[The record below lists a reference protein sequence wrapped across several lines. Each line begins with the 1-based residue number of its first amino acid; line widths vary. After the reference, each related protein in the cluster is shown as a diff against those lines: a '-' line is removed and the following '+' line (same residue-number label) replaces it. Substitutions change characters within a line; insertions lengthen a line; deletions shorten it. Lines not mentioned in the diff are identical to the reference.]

1 MSKKPIVSAVNIGKS
16 YWLYPTNTRRVLG
29 CFLGPERVG
38 AKPIK
43 ALSGLTF
50 DLYHGEALA
59 LIGNNGAG
67 KSTALQIL
75 AGIIKPTEGQ
85 YINRGRICALLEL
98 GSGFNPEFTGRQN
111 IYIAGLLAGLT
122 HEEIVSSEQSII
134 DFAEIGQYIEQPVK
148 FYSSGMFLR
157 LAFSVAI
164 AGKPDILIVDEAL
177 AVGDIFFRQKCYA
190 RLRELREQG
199 MAVLLVTH
207 NMSDVLEFCDR
218 VVLLEEGRVTFLGDC
233 KEAINRYYHR
243 TQGYI
248 TSAKKYG
255 SRLTNGDAD
264 TAKFHQYM
272 DAREFDCHWVGR
284 SHVLKIAQEEQISS
298 GDGYIN
304 CILITNINNTPSL
317 TFQQGE
323 TMRIYMEC
331 FASNTIDIPLGSY
344 CIINAR
350 GIIVN
355 NKSSL
360 HFDCEKV
367 EQIKKASLIWFVTD
381 VDLAVE
387 TGEYTI
393 GGSFGSLDRS
403 LYAHL
408 GDLSS
413 DKLDMVKRVASIY
426 RYATISV
433 IEKMN
438 GNPARRTHNGV
449 ADLPGRHKMF
459 VVEQ

>member
-1 MSKKPIVSAVNIGKS
+1 MSKEPIVSAVNIGKS
-16 YWLYPTNTRRVLG
+16 YWLYPTNFRRVLG

-38 AKPIK
+38 ATPIT

-67 KSTALQIL
+67 KSTALQVL
-75 AGIIKPTEGQ
+75 AGIIKPSEGQ
-85 YINRGRICALLEL
+85 YIARGRLCALLEL

-122 HEEIVSSEQSII
+122 HDEIVSSEQAII
-134 DFAEIGQYIEQPVK
+134 NFAEIGQYIEQPVK

-157 LAFSVAI
+157 LAFAVAI

-190 RLRELREQG
+190 RLRELRERG

-207 NMSDVLEFCDR
+207 NMSDVLEFCNR
-218 VVLLEEGRVTFLGDC
+218 AVLLEGGNVTFLGDC

-248 TSAKKYG
+248 ASTKRTD
-255 SRLTNGDAD
+255 SRLTVDDAS
-264 TAKFHQYM
+264 TVKLHQHM
-272 DAREFDCHWVGR
+272 DAGELDCQWIKH
-284 SHVLKIAQEEQISS
+284 SQVLRIAQEGQISS
-298 GDGYIN
+298 GDGYIT
-304 CILITNINNTPSL
+304 CVLITNKTNTPSL

-331 FASNTIDIPLGSY
+331 YSCSVIDIPLGSY
-344 CIINAR
+344 CIINSR
-350 GIIVN
+350 GVVVS

-360 HFDCEKV
+360 HFECDKV
-367 EQIKKASLIWFVTD
+367 EQLEKGCFVWFITD
-381 VDLAVE
+381 VELTIEA
-387 TGEYTI
+387 GEYTI
-393 GGSFGSLDRS
+393 GGSFGCLDRS
-403 LYAHL
+403 FYAHL

-413 DKLDMVKRVASIY
+413 DKLDLVTRISSIY

-433 IEKMN
+433 VEKMT
-438 GNPARRTHNGV
+438 GTPARRTHNGI
-449 ADLPGRHKMF
+449 ANLPGRHRVF
-459 VVEQ
+459 VVK